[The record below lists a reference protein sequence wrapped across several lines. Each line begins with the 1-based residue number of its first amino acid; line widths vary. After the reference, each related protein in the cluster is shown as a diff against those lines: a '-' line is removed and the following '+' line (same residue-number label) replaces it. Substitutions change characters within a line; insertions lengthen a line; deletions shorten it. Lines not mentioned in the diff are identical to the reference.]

1 MEIYLKNWYS
11 KFIKELPK
19 TNNLKVI
26 SPFVSEQI
34 LRKIESKF
42 NFQNF
47 QLITRYNLQDFA
59 LKVSSLEGIKFSVS
73 KGASIYGI
81 RGLHSKVYLFDK
93 RAAIITSANLT
104 NGGLRNNEECGIYL
118 TDRNVVNEL
127 NKHFKDLKEIAGQN
141 LTMNECLNWESKIS
155 NINITKGKAV
165 TLPNYGSTKSSFNS
179 SINYYIKFFGK
190 ADNRVQLD
198 FPVKEEID
206 RALCHYACGF
216 PINKKPRQVN
226 DGDIIYMARMTENP
240 NDYAI
245 FGKAIALKFKE
256 GRDIASDIEKQERE
270 WKKKWPAY
278 LRVEQ
283 PTFLNGNMGDGV
295 LLSDLMDKFEYDS
308 FPSTR
313 IRYNNGERDIVA
325 KKSLMRKAYV
335 RITNN
340 AAKWLDQQ
348 FDDALQISGKVSDS
362 FLSNLPQTTT
372 DLDDW

>member
-270 WKKKWPAY
+270 WKKKMA
-278 LRVEQ
+278 
-283 PTFLNGNMGDGV
+283 
-295 LLSDLMDKFEYDS
+295 S
-308 FPSTR
+308 
-313 IRYNNGERDIVA
+313 I
-325 KKSLMRKAYV
+325 
-335 RITNN
+335 
-340 AAKWLDQQ
+340 
-348 FDDALQISGKVSDS
+348 
-362 FLSNLPQTTT
+362 
-372 DLDDW
+372 

>member
-1 MEIYLKNWYS
+1 MEIYLNNWYN
-11 KFIKELPK
+11 KFIQELPK
-19 TNNLKVI
+19 TNQLRVI

-42 NFQNF
+42 DFQNF
-47 QLITRYNLQDFA
+47 ELITRYNLQDFA
-59 LKVSSLEGIKFSVS
+59 LKVSSLDGIKFSVIN
-73 KGASIYGI
+73 KASIYGI
-81 RGLHSKVYLFDK
+81 KGLHSKVYLFDN

-104 NGGLRNNEECGIYL
+104 NGGLRNNMECGIYL
-118 TDRNVVNEL
+118 TDNNVVL
-127 NKHFKDLKEIAGQN
+127 DLITYFNNLKKIAGRK
-141 LTMNECLNWESKIS
+141 LSMIECLKWESQLSKITT
-155 NINITKGKAV
+155 TKGKAV
-165 TLPNYGSTKSSFNS
+165 TLPNYGSTKSNFNS
-179 SINYYIKFFGK
+179 SRNYFIKFFGK
-190 ADNRVQLD
+190 ADNRVHLD
-198 FPVKEEID
+198 FSVKLEIE

-278 LRVEQ
+278 LRVVE
-283 PTFLNGNMGDGV
+283 PIFLNGNMVDGI
-295 LLSDLMDKFEYDS
+295 LLSDLMNKFEYDS

-313 IRYNNGERDIVA
+313 SRYENGEKNIEAR
-325 KKSLMRKAYV
+325 KSLMRKAYV

-340 AAKWLDQQ
+340 AAIWLDQQ
-348 FDDALQISGKVSDS
+348 FNDALQITGEVPDS
-362 FLSNLPQTTT
+362 FLKKLPQTTT
-372 DLDDW
+372 NLDDW